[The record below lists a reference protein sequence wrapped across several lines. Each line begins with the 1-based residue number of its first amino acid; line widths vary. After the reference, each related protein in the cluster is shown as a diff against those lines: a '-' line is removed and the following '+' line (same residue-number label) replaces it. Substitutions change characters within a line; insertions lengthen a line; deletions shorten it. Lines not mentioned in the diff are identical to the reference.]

1 MSLLVQDTRLALRL
15 ARRFPLFTTV
25 VLLTIALGVGATT
38 AIFSA
43 VHAVMLQPLPFADG
57 DRLVS
62 LWGTN
67 PDKSVPRFGV
77 SWPDFRDWKQRTQ
90 SFDDMAMYVGGITT
104 LVAPEG
110 PESVAD
116 LYVSANFLDVLGI
129 KPLVGRGFG
138 ADDTRGESSNA
149 VILSYG
155 Y

>member
-1 MSLLVQDTRLALRL
+1 MSLLVQDARLALRL

-67 PDKSVPRFGV
+67 PDKSIPRFGV
-77 SWPDFRDWKQRTQ
+77 SWPDFRDWKQRAH
-90 SFDDMAMYVGGITT
+90 SFDDMSIYVANVTT

-110 PESVAD
+110 PESVAC
-116 LYVSANFLDVLGI
+116 LYVSSNFLDVLGI
-129 KPLVGRGFG
+129 KPTIGRGFG
-138 ADDTRGESSNA
+138 ADDERGE
-149 VILSYG
+149 
-155 Y
+155 